1 MSAPSPRTRSA
12 RRTARSCCST
22 TPTAAVVHTW
32 RRRST
37 RRRSSWTRRRHTEP
51 ARDPILR
58 NPADILQSRRPL
70 RRLLDSGQ
78 LLERKAAPYT
88 GWSGRVCHLYN
99 TCLHSDGVCW
109 VDLRASWSTGVD
121 KSSEPAGYVP

>member
-22 TPTAAVVHTW
+22 TPTAAAVRTW
-32 RRRST
+32 RQRST

-51 ARDPILR
+51 ARDPIPRNSADMSVRALLR
-58 NPADILQSRRPL
+58 SCQITRRPVH
-70 RRLLDSGQ
+70 SGH
-78 LLERKAAPYT
+78 LERNVASHT
-88 GWSGRVCHLYN
+88 GWPGRVCHLYN

-109 VDLRASWSTGVD
+109 VDLAAS
-121 KSSEPAGYVP
+121 